1 MLFRPSAISICLLPI
16 SPAIQKVLRLLTFSL
31 PYGIINT
38 KRFPNSLLCERGNN
52 FEVVLIMSSQSIKHA
67 SILFLLVCLFFLL
80 SNSRPKQAVSGISEN
95 ESVVQAVEIM
105 KKWGQAERKIMNQK
119 MSGNEI
125 YAKGKTIRINR
136 KEVEIITARYAL
148 EGNENGEEAAYKY
161 LVRREALHQ
170 IAVKNGYTVS
180 QQEAQEYVNGIKE
193 DFESMSDTIFS
204 AYLEGMGMSVSDYW
218 DSQYEILKNELLTD
232 KYLKVEK
239 EKYAKAHKIVEWTPE
254 EWAGWQKFLDNM
266 AQQYINSDDVKK
278 LP

>member
-1 MLFRPSAISICLLPI
+1 MFKSVKRASMVILILSLIFVVSIFPL
-16 SPAIQKVLRLLTFSL
+16 AETV
-31 PYGIINT
+31 GEANT
-38 KRFPNSLLCERGNN
+38 DE
-52 FEVVLIMSSQSIKHA
+52 A
-67 SILFLLVCLFFLL
+67 SE
-80 SNSRPKQAVSGISEN
+80 QAVDL
-95 ESVVQAVEIM
+95 M

-119 MSGNEI
+119 MAGNEI
-125 YAKGKTIRINR
+125 YAQGKTIRINR
-136 KEVEIITARYAL
+136 QEVDIIASRYAL
-148 EGNENGEEAAYKY
+148 EGDENGEEAAYKY

-170 IAVKNGYTVS
+170 IAIKNGYTVS

-254 EWAGWQKFLDNM
+254 EWAGWQKFLDNL

-278 LP
+278 VP

>member
-1 MLFRPSAISICLLPI
+1 
-16 SPAIQKVLRLLTFSL
+16 
-31 PYGIINT
+31 
-38 KRFPNSLLCERGNN
+38 
-52 FEVVLIMSSQSIKHA
+52 MSSQSIKHA

-119 MSGNEI
+119 MAGNEI